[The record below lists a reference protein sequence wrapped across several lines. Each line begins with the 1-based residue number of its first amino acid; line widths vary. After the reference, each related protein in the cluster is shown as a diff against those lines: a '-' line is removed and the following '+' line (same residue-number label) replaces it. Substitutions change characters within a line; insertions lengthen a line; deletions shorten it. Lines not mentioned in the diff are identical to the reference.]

1 MNSCQF
7 YSRFMLTPLA
17 GSPPEPTTASAAAVL
32 LPLIERP
39 AGLSVL
45 FTTRAA
51 HLRHH
56 PGQISF
62 PGGRIEQ
69 GENSAQ
75 TALREAEEETG
86 LPPGNVHLLGSL
98 LPHHTATGFII
109 TPWVGLITPPPLWRL
124 QPDEVADIFEVPL
137 AYFLNPQHRHQLTL
151 SFRGKPHLVHFM
163 PYQDK
168 FIWGA
173 TAAILQQLCQHILP

>member
-1 MNSCQF
+1 MNAGQF
-7 YSRFMLTPLA
+7 ASRFILTPLSGPPPA
-17 GSPPEPTTASAAAVL
+17 TGSARAAAVL
-32 LPLIERP
+32 VPVVEHR

-62 PGGRIEQ
+62 PGGRIEP
-69 GENSAQ
+69 GEHSAQ
-75 TALREAEEETG
+75 AALREAEEEIG
-86 LPPGNVHLLGSL
+86 LTADKVRLLGA
-98 LPHHTATGFII
+98 LPEHNTSTGFTIA
-109 TPWVGLITPPPLWRL
+109 PWVGLLTPPQHWQL
-124 QPDEVADIFEVPL
+124 QPDEVSDIFEVPL
-137 AYFLNPQHRHQLTL
+137 SYFLDKRNRHHITL
-151 SFRGKPHLVHFM
+151 PLHGQRHNVYFM

-173 TAAILQQLCQHILP
+173 TAAILQQLCLHIG